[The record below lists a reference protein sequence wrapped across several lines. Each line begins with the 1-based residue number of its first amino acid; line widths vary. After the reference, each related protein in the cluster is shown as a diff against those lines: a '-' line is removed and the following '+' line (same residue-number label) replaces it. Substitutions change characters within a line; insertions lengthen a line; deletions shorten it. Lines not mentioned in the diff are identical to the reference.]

1 MTDLLRTVVS
11 LIVIVRRGFIHCL
24 KVPHAYRVDLLSA
37 AHGRELRKRYVSRC
51 SGHEDAAQAV
61 TVAFAAVSMSFT
73 TSFGWETIAT

>member
-37 AHGRELRKRYVSRC
+37 THGRELRKGYVSLL
-51 SGHEDAAQAV
+51 GP
-61 TVAFAAVSMSFT
+61 
-73 TSFGWETIAT
+73 